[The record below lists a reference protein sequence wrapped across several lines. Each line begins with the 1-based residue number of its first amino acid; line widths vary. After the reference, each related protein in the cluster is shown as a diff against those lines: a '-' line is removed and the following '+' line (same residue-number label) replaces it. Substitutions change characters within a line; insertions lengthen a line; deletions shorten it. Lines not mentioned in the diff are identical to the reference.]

1 MVDEVNWA
9 QHLNESRDEAGKI
22 ATLIATLRKRPRSK
36 TNIYV
41 EQLCEYF
48 ENHPKE
54 ALSIG
59 RYIRAAVHKSNVLL
73 LLTESGVPGSKGFAT
88 EFLQRIEQRLI
99 ADLDDP
105 EDLRTTL
112 RSFFSDSSDY
122 KWINAVSTGL
132 WMRLFESLGLGND
145 SGPRMSAE
153 WATSVRILSHHISSL
168 GLQPEITHRLPH
180 LDDPD
185 SPFLLLSS
193 ELLKYIQFIQDHS
206 LEECRGCLEGSLQI
220 IQTCRSEVDRL
231 RNEKSIYGTSLRLTL
246 LTHRLSKLL
255 SRLECLLRMTVV
267 DGAEFRRNLVGL
279 FREVVH
285 AENTRNHI
293 MPLVK
298 ESGDLLAFQV
308 VEHAAKKG
316 SKYITSGVK
325 DYWSFFVA
333 SMGGGLIVGIFACI
347 KMLTKQW
354 EMPLAVE
361 AFAYGINYSICFVM
375 IYLTGTAL
383 ATKQPAMT
391 ANTLARTMKGDE
403 QGVSLTGLEDLIVRV
418 WRSQFISFVGNLM
431 MALPVAILISMAY
444 TQFVG
449 TTLIDDVVSDKLIKG
464 IHPWKSG
471 ALIYAGIAGI
481 FLFASGLFAGWVD
494 NRNVYVKYPERIAN
508 SPGLIRLI
516 GENNTKR
523 IGRFLDRKSGIIA
536 GNVLLGFCLGST
548 ATVGEILGL
557 PLDIR
562 HIAFSSAE
570 FGVSLDVLGDT
581 LSQDVILVSAAGV
594 LLIGLVNFVVS
605 FGLSLTLALESRRVR
620 FSETRQLL
628 WNLFV
633 RFLRRPID
641 WFFPP
646 RQKHLS
652 PEKEDI
658 LIES

>member
-1 MVDEVNWA
+1 MVDEVNWS
-9 QHLNESRDEAGKI
+9 QHLNNARDEAGKI
-22 ATLIATLRKRPRSK
+22 SDLITTLRKKPKSR

-54 ALSIG
+54 ALTLG
-59 RYIRAAVHKSNVLL
+59 RYIRATVHKSNVLL
-73 LLTESGVPGSKGFAT
+73 LLTESGVPDSKGFAI
-88 EFLQRIEQRLI
+88 EFLQRIERRLI
-99 ADLDDP
+99 ADLEDP
-105 EDLRTTL
+105 NDLRTTL
-112 RSFFSDSSDY
+112 RSYFSDSSDY

-132 WMRLFESLGLGND
+132 WMRLFKSLGLGNE
-145 SGPRMSAE
+145 SGPRMSIE
-153 WATSVRILSHHISSL
+153 WSTSVRILSHHISSL
-168 GLQPEITHRLPH
+168 GLHPEITHRLPH

-185 SPFLLLSS
+185 SPFLMLSN

-206 LEECRGCLEGSLQI
+206 LEECRGCLEGSMQI
-220 IQTCRSEVDRL
+220 IQTCRNEVDRL
-231 RNEKSIYGTSLRLTL
+231 RNQKGIYGTSLRLTL
-246 LTHRLSKLL
+246 LTHRLSRLL

-267 DGAEFRRNLVGL
+267 DGAEFRKNLVGL

-293 MPLVK
+293 RPLLK

-333 SMGGGLIVGIFACI
+333 SLGGGLIVGIFACI
-347 KMLTKQW
+347 KMLSKQW

-361 AFAYGINYSICFVM
+361 AFAYGVNYSICFVM

-403 QGVSLTGLEDLIVRV
+403 QGVSLTGLENLIVRV

-444 TQFVG
+444 NQFAG
-449 TTLIDDVVSDKLIKG
+449 ATLIDEVASDKLIKG

-471 ALIYAGIAGI
+471 ALVYAGIAGF
-481 FLFASGLFAGWVD
+481 FLFASGVFAGWVD
-494 NRNVYVKYPERIAN
+494 NRNIYLKYPERIAN
-508 SPGLIRLI
+508 SQGIKRVI
-516 GENNTKR
+516 GEENAKR
-523 IGRFLDRKSGIIA
+523 IGRFLDQRSGIIA

-548 ATVGEILGL
+548 ATVGEILGV

-570 FGVSLDVLGDT
+570 FGVSLDVLGSSLTRDI
-581 LSQDVILVSAAGV
+581 ILVSALGV
-594 LLIGLVNFVVS
+594 ILIGFVNFIVS

-620 FSETRQLL
+620 FSESRQLL

-646 RQKHLS
+646 RQKQLS
-652 PEKEDI
+652 PEKEDV

>member
-1 MVDEVNWA
+1 MVDEVQWA
-9 QHLNESRDEAGKI
+9 QLLNNKEDEAGQF
-22 ATLIATLRKRPRSK
+22 TDLIATLRKKPKSR

-48 ENHPKE
+48 EQDPKE
-54 ALSIG
+54 AHRLG
-59 RYIRAAVHKSNVLL
+59 RYIRSLVHGSNTML
-73 LLTESGVPGSKGFAT
+73 LLTESGVPGHKGFGT
-88 EFLQRIEQRLI
+88 ELFQRLEHRLI
-99 ADLDDP
+99 AELDDP
-105 EDLRTTL
+105 KDLRTIL
-112 RSFFSDSSDY
+112 RSFFSNSNDY

-132 WMRLFESLGLGND
+132 WMRLFASLGLGD
-145 SGPRMSAE
+145 ESGPRMSIE
-153 WATSVRILSHHISSL
+153 WATSVRILSHHVSSL

-185 SPFLLLSS
+185 SPFLMLSN

-206 LEECRGCLEGSLQI
+206 LEECRGCLEGSMQI
-220 IQTCRSEVDRL
+220 IQTCRDEVDRL
-231 RNEKSIYGTSLRLTL
+231 RNEKGIYGTSLRLTS
-246 LTHRLSKLL
+246 LTYRLSKLL

-267 DGAEFRRNLVGL
+267 DGEEFRRNLVGL
-279 FREVVH
+279 FREVVE

-293 MPLVK
+293 RPHLK

-325 DYWSFFVA
+325 DYWSFFLA
-333 SMGGGLIVGIFACI
+333 SLGGGLIVGIFACI
-347 KMLTKQW
+347 KMLAKQW

-361 AFAYGINYSICFVM
+361 ALAYGVNYSICFVM

-391 ANTLARTMKGDE
+391 ANTLARSMKGDE
-403 QGVSLTGLEDLIVRV
+403 QDVSLKGLEDLIVRV

-431 MALPVAILISMAY
+431 MALPVAILISIAY
-444 TQFVG
+444 RQVYG
-449 TTLIDDVVSDKLIKG
+449 APIIDEAFSIKLVNG
-464 IHPWKSG
+464 IHPWESG
-471 ALIYAGIAGI
+471 ALVYAGIAGV
-481 FLFASGLFAGWVD
+481 FLFASGVFAGWVD
-494 NRNVYVKYPERIAN
+494 NRNIYLRYPERIAH
-508 SPGLIRLI
+508 SSGLIGLI
-516 GENNTKR
+516 GNENAKR
-523 IGRFLDRKSGIIA
+523 IGRFLDKRSGILA
-536 GNVLLGFCLGST
+536 GNILLGFCLGST

-570 FGVSLDVLGDT
+570 FGVSLEVLGST
-581 LSQDVILVSAAGV
+581 LTRNIVLVSALGV
-594 LLIGLVNFVVS
+594 ILIGFVNFLVS
-605 FGLSLTLALESRRVR
+605 FGLSITLALESRRVR

-628 WNLFV
+628 WKLFI

-646 RQKHLS
+646 GGKPIA
-652 PEKEDI
+652 PEKEDV
-658 LIES
+658 LIKS